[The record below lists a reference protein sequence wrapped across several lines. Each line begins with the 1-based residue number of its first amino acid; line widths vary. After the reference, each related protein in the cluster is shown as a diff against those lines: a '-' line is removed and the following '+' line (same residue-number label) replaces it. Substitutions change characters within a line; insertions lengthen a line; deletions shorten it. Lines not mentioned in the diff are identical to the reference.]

1 MTKRLIP
8 VNPYYM
14 SVNFSQIPEVLD
26 ELRAGKMIILVDDE
40 DRENEGD
47 LVCAAEKV
55 TPQIIN
61 FMAKFGRGLIC
72 LPLTGEKC
80 DALALHPQVQD
91 NTARLHTAFTVSIDA
106 AEGITTGISAADRSH
121 TIQTAI
127 ADKVRPADFARPGH
141 IFPLRAREGGVLV
154 RAGQTEGAIDLMHL
168 GGMKPAAVICEIMND
183 DGSMARVPELLEFC
197 KKHDLKITSI
207 AKLVEYRLQRETQV
221 KRVEAIHLPTDFG
234 DFKLIAYESLS
245 SPEPHLAICKGG
257 VGELD
262 ESGKPIQH
270 DELVLVRVHSECMT
284 GDLFRSQRCECGY
297 QLVEALKLIEK
308 EGSGALIYLRQEGR
322 GIGLTNKLHA
332 YKLQEEGLD
341 TVDANIKL
349 GFMADKRD
357 YGIGAQICR
366 DLGLR
371 KIRILTNNPKKIS
384 RLEVYGIKVVEQV
397 PLRARPGKHNINYL
411 KTKKYRLGHLLDED
425 L

>member
-1 MTKRLIP
+1 
-8 VNPYYM
+8 M

-91 NTARLHTAFTVSIDA
+91 NTARMHTAFTVSIDA

-127 ADKVRPADFARPGH
+127 ADNTRPADFARPGH

-197 KKHDLKITSI
+197 KKHNLKITSI
-207 AKLVEYRLQRETQV
+207 AKLIEYRLQRETQV
-221 KRVEAIHLPTDFG
+221 KRVEAVHLPTDFG

-257 VGELD
+257 VGDLD
-262 ESGKPIQH
+262 EWGKPVQH
-270 DELVLVRVHSECMT
+270 DEPVLVRVHSECMT
-284 GDLFRSQRCECGY
+284 GDLFRSQRCECGR
-297 QLVEALKLIEK
+297 QLEAALQLIEK
-308 EGSGALIYLRQEGR
+308 AGKGALVYLRQEGR

-332 YKLQEEGLD
+332 YKLQEQGFD
-341 TVDANIKL
+341 TVDANIEL
-349 GFMADKRD
+349 GFSPDKRD
-357 YGIGAQICR
+357 YGIGAQILR
-366 DLGLR
+366 DLGL
-371 KIRILTNNPKKIS
+371 KQIKILTNNPKKTS
-384 RLEVYGIKVVEQV
+384 RLEVYGIKVVEQI
-397 PLRARPGKHNINYL
+397 PLQIDPTPHNIDYL
-411 KTKKYRLGHLLDED
+411 RTKKYRFGHILDND